1 MRKVAA
7 GAAGIVGLVVAGVK
21 LAKKITEKKKENR
34 VRDLDDSLKK
44 TENITA
50 EKQKKKKNHRDSDF
64 AEMI

>member
-50 EKQKKKKNHRDSDF
+50 EKQED
-64 AEMI
+64 

>member
-50 EKQKKKKNHRDSDF
+50 EKQEDQKNHRDSDF

>member
-44 TENITA
+44 AENITA
-50 EKQKKKKNHRDSDF
+50 EKQED
-64 AEMI
+64 

>member
-44 TENITA
+44 AENITA
-50 EKQKKKKNHRDSDF
+50 EKQEDQKNHRDSDF